1 MIKQIAFAIVLC
13 ASPAIAQDF
22 PAHFV
27 TDGVAAND
35 TLNIRAM
42 PDGTSDI
49 IGEYGPYTMNIE
61 VIRISNDGKW
71 GLVGLGEQN
80 GWVAMR
86 FLTWS
91 DHQQPYEFPRP
102 MSCFGTEPFWSLNVT
117 VRGDEYHAMGEDR
130 RDLNMI
136 RENAG
141 PNGAIAVFEEGPTL
155 NRTLIVQKATAT
167 TACLTANL
175 GGKRRCLTKRPT
187 ETGRNQAAAPW
198 THTVSRYRTS
208 HD

>member
-1 MIKQIAFAIVLC
+1 MIKQIAFAIILC

-27 TDGVAAND
+27 TDGVAADD

-42 PDGTSDI
+42 PDGMSDI
-49 IGEYGPYTMNIE
+49 IGEYGPYTLNIE
-61 VIRISNDGKW
+61 VIRISSDGKW
-71 GLVGLGEQN
+71 GFVGLGEQN

-86 FLTWS
+86 FLARS

-130 RDLNMI
+130 RDINMI

-155 NRTLIVQKATAT
+155 NRTLIVQKGYCNDGMSDREFGWKAT
-167 TACLTANL
+167 LFN
-175 GGKRRCLTKRPT
+175 
-187 ETGRNQAAAPW
+187 EAPDGNGAQSGCC
-198 THTVSRYRTS
+198 TLDAHR
-208 HD
+208 